1 MMMNHI
7 GLLDEDAARRE
18 ILKLMRLL
26 RIRRELQREPETRIE
41 EIILP
46 LQRKAVRD
54 EIRKTM
60 DYLRRW
66 HVNLKVLFKD
76 ENNRPEE

>member
-1 MMMNHI
+1 MNHI